1 MLFILG
7 SASTAARVP
16 TTAQASTPS
25 REDAASSHMMDC
37 MTRQKRKK
45 NTLWLW
51 FRVCQSRVGEV
62 QNQGKEERVF
72 TGCPP
77 LHSGQIVRKVRR
89 VFDAA
94 KLGAVVCELAQLE
107 GSF

>member
-37 MTRQKRKK
+37 MTREKRKK
-45 NTLWLW
+45 HPSGFGSESANRGWER
-51 FRVCQSRVGEV
+51 FRIRGRRNDCSRVSSV
-62 QNQGKEERVF
+62 CTVDRLYGKF
-72 TGCPP
+72 AA
-77 LHSGQIVRKVRR
+77 

-94 KLGAVVCELAQLE
+94 KLGAVVCD
-107 GSF
+107 